1 MKTNNNVTIYAY
13 HIDGFTASEVNLLI
27 GIIRPSEVFDLL
39 YSLILCGKVTALYG
53 LTMT

>member
-13 HIDGFTASEVNLLI
+13 HIVGFTATEVNLLI

-39 YSLILCGKVTALYG
+39 YSNFDFEFHVEK
-53 LTMT
+53 